1 MHLIEATLLDFRN
14 LAEVQFAFSPGV
26 NVLLGANGQGKTNVL
41 EGLNYLALGRSFRGA
56 RDDELVR
63 FGAAACHARLRLAE
77 ESGRERA
84 LEFGLEA
91 AGERRLRVDGEPV
104 KRKSDL
110 VGLLQTVVFDP
121 QTVELVRGGPEARRR
136 WLDGAVS
143 GVDAAYLRHL
153 QIYNRALR
161 QKSRL
166 LGDVRKRLTPAA
178 AAGPDLAVWNAE
190 LAAHAAPIMRARALW
205 LRDCSPAAGS
215 AYADL
220 APGAGTLELAY
231 RPQVAVTPDLAA
243 AEADEAHFSREISG
257 VFDYIGRDELR
268 RGRCLAGPHMDDFD
282 IALDGV
288 ALRTFGSRGETRTA
302 AVALK
307 LAQAELVHRTRGVR
321 PVLFFDDIFS
331 ELDKDRSRELQERT
345 AADHQVFIATARG
358 EDVAGWDPPGRRT
371 WRIVDGR
378 VTASP

>member
-1 MHLIEATLLDFRN
+1 MHLLEASLLDFRN
-14 LAEVQFAFSPGV
+14 LAEVQFLFSPGV

-63 FGAAACHARLRLAE
+63 FGAAACHARLRLALDD
-77 ESGRERA
+77 GRERV
-84 LEFGLEA
+84 LEFGLENGGA
-91 AGERRLRVDGEPV
+91 RRLRVDGELV
-104 KRKSDL
+104 ARKSDL

-121 QTVELVRGGPEARRR
+121 QTVELVRGGPDARRR

-153 QIYNRALR
+153 QAYARALR
-161 QKSRL
+161 HKSRL
-166 LGDVRKRLTPAA
+166 LGDVRKRLLGMGAA
-178 AAGPDLAVWNAE
+178 RPDLETWNAE
-190 LAAHAAPIMRARALW
+190 LAAHAAPIMAARARW
-205 LRDCSPAAGS
+205 LRDCEPCAHAAH
-215 AYADL
+215 ADL
-220 APGAGTLELAY
+220 APAAGRLTLTY
-231 RPQVAVTPDLAA
+231 RPQLQAA
-243 AEADEAHFSREISG
+243 ADPLADNHDETHFIQEISG
-257 VFDYIGRDELR
+257 LFDYIGQDELR
-268 RGRCLAGPHMDDFD
+268 RGRCLAGPHMDDIE

-307 LAQAELVHRTRGVR
+307 LAQADLVHRTRGLR

-358 EDVAGWDPPGRRT
+358 EDVAGWDPPGRLT
-371 WRIVDGR
+371 WRIDAGR
-378 VTASP
+378 VTPSP

>member
-1 MHLIEATLLDFRN
+1 MIIREAALLDFRN
-14 LAEVQFAFSPGV
+14 LAEVRFTFSPGV

-63 FGAAACHARLRLAE
+63 FDAPACHARLDLVLDD
-77 ESGRERA
+77 GRERL

-91 AGERRLRVDGEPV
+91 GGARRLRVDGEAV
-104 KRKSDL
+104 VRKSDL

-143 GVDAAYLRHL
+143 GVDAPYLRHL
-153 QIYNRALR
+153 QAYNRALR
-161 QKSRL
+161 HKSRL
-166 LGDVRKRLTPAA
+166 LGDVRKRLVPEAA
-178 AAGPDLAVWNAE
+178 ARPDLETWNAE
-190 LAAHAAPIMRARALW
+190 LALHAAPILRARARW
-205 LRDCSPAAGS
+205 LRDCGPAA
-215 AYADL
+215 AAAHADL
-220 APGAGTLELAY
+220 APEAGTLALAY
-231 RPQVAVTPDLAA
+231 APQLATAADPA
-243 AEADEAHFSREISG
+243 AEDLDEAHFLREISG
-257 VFDYIGRDELR
+257 IFDYIGRDELR
-268 RGRCLAGPHMDDFD
+268 RGRCLAGPHMDDFE

-288 ALRTFGSRGETRTA
+288 PLRTFGSRGETRTA

-345 AADHQVFIATARG
+345 AADHQVFIATARN

-371 WRIVDGR
+371 WRIDAGR